1 MKRFFL
7 LSLLLVACASVWADG
22 VLQSVAG
29 SVVVNAKPA
38 RVGDTVP
45 SGATVQTGAT
55 SRARIQFDDGHV
67 VALGST
73 TQFKVREYAYSK
85 TNAAKD
91 NIVFDLIL
99 GTLRSISGAL
109 GARNPGKFS
118 LVTPTATV
126 GIRGTDFVAGVSN
139 AVSPTGAVS
148 PQTMFSVTSG
158 NISVTTPLGQV
169 VLGAGQS
176 VLTSTSGLITTVATP
191 TLPAEMQ
198 SLSGSQAGA
207 AGAGSATGA
216 AAGGVGIPGV
226 AAAVVIGVA
235 AAVAADGA
243 TTGTTGTTGTGQ

>member
-1 MKRFFL
+1 MKRVFL
-7 LSLLLVACASVWADG
+7 LPLLLVACASVWADG

-29 SVVVNAKPA
+29 SVAVNAKPA

-45 SGATVQTGAT
+45 SGATVQTGST
-55 SRARIQFDDGHV
+55 SRASIQFDDGHV
-67 VALGST
+67 VALGAA

-126 GIRGTDFVAGVSN
+126 GIRGTDFLAGVVN
-139 AVSPTGAVS
+139 TAGPGGATV
-148 PQTMFSVTSG
+148 PQTFFSVTSG
-158 NISVTTPLGQV
+158 QISVTTQLGQAL
-169 VLGAGQS
+169 LGVGDS
-176 VLTSTSGLITTVATP
+176 VMTTPSGAITTVPTP
-191 TLPAEMQ
+191 SLPPQMQ

-207 AGAGSATGA
+207 AGASGATNA
-216 AAGGVGIPGV
+216 AAGAVVTPGIAA
-226 AAAVVIGVA
+226 AAAVGVVA
-235 AAVAADGA
+235 ATLSEGT
-243 TTGTTGTTGTGQ
+243 TTGTTGTHQ